1 MTDNHDSSAN
11 PGASGTAMKEDFV
24 MAIIGLAGVAV
35 FLGIIVWRV
44 PQIPLIIVF
53 TVVFLMAAFDFWR
66 ELRSG
71 RQNGG

>member
-1 MTDNHDSSAN
+1 
-11 PGASGTAMKEDFV
+11 

-35 FLGIIVWRV
+35 FLGVIVWRV

-71 RQNGG
+71 PQNGQ

>member
-1 MTDNHDSSAN
+1 
-11 PGASGTAMKEDFV
+11 MKEDIV
-24 MAIIGLAGVAV
+24 MAILGLAGLAV

-71 RQNGG
+71 PQNGQ